1 MALMNHYYD
10 PAVAAQ
16 VAAYVNYICPVKGAK
31 EEMEKIDPALAA
43 SEFIFPSAETL
54 AKASVFPALDG
65 ATEQLFAD
73 LWATTTGV

>member
-31 EEMEKIDPALAA
+31 EEMEKIDPTLAA

-65 ATEQLFAD
+65 TTEQLFAD